1 MKPTVRLHH
10 AFLCSLSLVFL
21 PGPRACLSAPPAMP
35 ESIEAL
41 SAAPSSSSM
50 PARGRNPAVIEGL
63 EILPAGCMKVR
74 LTAGKVRVM
83 DKEVTVPETILD
95 LAPPVQVEITDEATT
110 LTDQK
115 PEGFARGTALKH
127 CLGFGIAT
135 FPCLEPGSIVVKDQ
149 PGEDGLIYEKDRDW
163 RADETWG
170 RVGRLPE
177 GRIKAG
183 QKVNIDYRI
192 QLSRVDTIA
201 IDHLGRVGI
210 NRGDSQKLCPRIPAA
225 DYGSLALGR
234 IFLDHATKEIT
245 EREIYPIGAAY
256 EPDPAAIET
265 YRDRVAATRAKL
277 EQGEDVT
284 IVAWGDSVTA
294 GGDASRPE
302 LRFGEAFV
310 QALRFKYPAA
320 RINFINAGRG
330 GWFSTKSLP
339 LFEDD
344 VLKHKP
350 DLVTMEFVN
359 DMRLPE
365 PVLRQNWFEAI
376 DRVRAVGGEPVI
388 VTPHFVLPLNMNFP
402 GLGTPE
408 TRANVEGLR
417 QIATE
422 KEVALADASKR
433 WEHLALEG
441 IPYPIHLG
449 NGINHP
455 DDFGHALFV
464 EELMRLF

>member
-1 MKPTVRLHH
+1 MKLPVVL
-10 AFLCSLSLVFL
+10 FCSALLVL
-21 PGPRACLSAPPAMP
+21 LTGGAAGQSPEPAMP
-35 ESIEAL
+35 ESIEAESVTTL
-41 SAAPSSSSM
+41 SSSTV

-63 EILPAGCMKVR
+63 EILPAGGMKVR

-95 LAPPVQVEITDEATT
+95 LAPPVQLDITDEATT

-115 PEGFARGTALKH
+115 PEGFGRGTALKN
-127 CLGFGIAT
+127 CLGVGVAT
-135 FPCLEPGSIVVKDQ
+135 FPCLVPGSIVIKDQ

-177 GRIKAG
+177 GHIKAG
-183 QKVNIDYRI
+183 QKVYIDYRI
-192 QLSRVDTIA
+192 QLSRVDTIG
-201 IDHLGRVGI
+201 IDGLGRAGV
-210 NRGDSQKLCPRIPAA
+210 NRGTSQKLSPALPAA

-234 IFLDHATKEIT
+234 IYLDHATTEIT
-245 EREIYPIGAAY
+245 EREIYPIGPAY
-256 EPDPAAIET
+256 QPDAAAIET
-265 YRDRVAATRAKL
+265 YRARVAAMRAKL
-277 EQGEDVT
+277 EQGQDVT
-284 IVAWGDSVTA
+284 IVGWGDSVTA

-302 LRFGEAFV
+302 LRFGEAFT
-310 QALRFKYPAA
+310 QALRFKYPGA
-320 RINFINAGRG
+320 RIKYVNAGRG
-330 GWFSTKSLP
+330 GWTSTMSLP
-339 LFEDD
+339 VFEDA

-359 DMRLPE
+359 DMRMAE
-365 PVLRQNWFEAI
+365 STLRNNWIQAI
-376 DRVRAVGGEPVI
+376 DRIREAGGEPVV

-408 TRANVEGLR
+408 TRANVERLR

-422 KEVALADASKR
+422 KEVAVADASKR
-433 WEHLALEG
+433 WEHLAIEG
-441 IPYPIHLG
+441 IPYPIHLR